1 MVPVFKTITHLPPYM
16 GMLMGLAVMWI
27 TAEITGGSK
36 EKNTRY
42 HLSPAYALRK
52 IDSPSILFFLGILLC
67 IAALEKIGVL
77 AGMATAMDKSIG
89 NKDAIVFSMGLLS
102 SIVDNV
108 PLMAAAQGMYPLSQ
122 FPVDNP
128 LWEFLAYCTGTGGS
142 LLIIGSAAGVAVM
155 GMANVKFVWYL
166 KHISWI
172 ALLGYLA
179 GAAVFVLMQHL

>member
-27 TAEITGGSK
+27 TAEIMGGSK

-77 AGMATAMDKSIG
+77 AGMATVMDKSIG
-89 NKDAIVFSMGLLS
+89 NNDAIVFSMGLLS

-122 FPVDNP
+122 FSVDNP
-128 LWEFLAYCTGTGGS
+128 L
-142 LLIIGSAAGVAVM
+142 
-155 GMANVKFVWYL
+155 
-166 KHISWI
+166 
-172 ALLGYLA
+172 
-179 GAAVFVLMQHL
+179 